1 MKPYA
6 FLSILV
12 VSVLLLTFCLTAP
25 VQASSTWAI
34 QTLDTNTPDLNGYC
48 PIVLD
53 SNGTP
58 HIAYTSNDLGGVVY
72 ASWNDS
78 NWNAEKVTAGTVLD
92 LALDSSN
99 NPHILYDGGI
109 NGLMYASRSGSNW
122 TTQTVDKNG
131 GSKPGSLTFGSL
143 ALDSSGNPHIA
154 YTESDQ
160 VEYASWTGTTWGIQT
175 VDTAKAPFRVSL
187 AIDSNNTAYL
197 MYGLTDEVKLA
208 VYNNSVWNIQVVAS
222 NMDSLGNLVLDS
234 KGYPHLIYSRDYTD
248 YTKSEP
254 LNITIMYARWNG
266 AAWNTQQVVSN
277 VSAGGVGA
285 TTGIY
290 TMACLS
296 LDAHDN
302 PHIAY
307 VTSYPEGAYQ
317 WGNLAYASWTG
328 KTWGIQTV
336 NSTVIAGSCYL
347 ALDSNGN
354 PHISLVGVVQGSRA
368 EELTGAYSY
377 IAPVMY
383 ATTIEP
389 TSSSSSPVFS
399 NTQLVIIGV
408 LVAAIVVVTL
418 VALMLKKKLK
428 FRGE

>member
-6 FLSILV
+6 FFNILL
-12 VSVLLLTFCLTAP
+12 VSMLLLTFCLTAP
-25 VQASSTWAI
+25 VHASHTWSV
-34 QTLDTNTPDLNGYC
+34 QTLDTNTTDIGGYC

-53 SNGTP
+53 SNGIP
-58 HIAYTSNDLGGVVY
+58 HIAYTSNDLGGIVY
-72 ASWNDS
+72 ASWNGS
-78 NWNAEKVTAGTVLD
+78 GWNTQKVAGGTVLA
-92 LALDSSN
+92 LVLDSNN

-109 NGLMYASRSGSNW
+109 NGLMYSSWSGSNW
-122 TTQTVDKNG
+122 TSQTVDKNG
-131 GSKPGSLTFGSL
+131 GSKPGSLTYGSL
-143 ALDSSGNPHIA
+143 ALDSSGNPCIS
-154 YTESDQ
+154 YTEGDQ
-160 VEYASWTGTTWGIQT
+160 VMYASWAGLNWDIQT
-175 VDTAKAPFRVSL
+175 VGTAKAPFRVSL

-208 VYNNSVWNIQVVAS
+208 VYNNSVWNIQAVAS

-234 KGYPHLIYSRDYTD
+234 KGSPHFIYSRDYTD

-254 LNITIMYARWNG
+254 LNITLMYASWNG

-290 TMACLS
+290 TMASLS
-296 LDAHDN
+296 LDAYDD

-307 VTSYPEGAYQ
+307 VTSYPEGAYH

-328 KTWGIQTV
+328 KTWNIQTV

-354 PHISLVGVVQGSRA
+354 PHISLVGVVQGSQA
-368 EELTGAYSY
+368 EGLTGAYSY

-389 TSSSSSPVFS
+389 TSPSSSPVLS

-408 LVAAIVVVTL
+408 LVAAIVVAIV
-418 VALMLKKKLK
+418 VALMLKKKPK
-428 FRGE
+428 FRDE

>member
-6 FLSILV
+6 FLSILL
-12 VSVLLLTFCLTAP
+12 VSMLLLTYCLTVP
-25 VQASSTWAI
+25 VHASPTWTV
-34 QTLDTNTPDLNGYC
+34 QTLDTNTPDLNDHC

-72 ASWNDS
+72 ASWNGS
-78 NWNAEKVTAGTVLD
+78 SWNTEKVTGGTVID
-92 LALDSSN
+92 LALDSNN

-122 TTQTVDKNG
+122 TSQTVDKNG

-143 ALDSSGNPHIA
+143 ALDSSGNPRIA
-154 YTESDQ
+154 YSEGDQ
-160 VEYASWTGTTWGIQT
+160 VMYASWSGSNWDIQT

-208 VYNNSVWNIQVVAS
+208 VYNNSSWNIQAVAS
-222 NMDSLGNLVLDS
+222 SMDSLGNLVLDS
-234 KGYPHLIYSRDYTD
+234 KGYPHLIYSRDYTN

-254 LNITIMYARWNG
+254 LNITIMYASWNG

-285 TTGIY
+285 VTGIY
-290 TMACLS
+290 TMASLM

-307 VTSYPEGAYQ
+307 ASSYPEGAYN

-328 KTWGIQTV
+328 KTWNIQTV
-336 NSTVIAGSCYL
+336 NSTIIAGSCYL
-347 ALDSNGN
+347 AVDSKGN
-354 PHISLVGVVQGSRA
+354 PHISLVGVVQGSQA
-368 EELTGAYSY
+368 EGLTGAYSY

-383 ATTIEP
+383 ATTMES
-389 TSSSSSPVFS
+389 TSSPSSPFS

-408 LVAAIVVVTL
+408 SVAAIVVAIM

-428 FRGE
+428 FRDE